1 MPLFIAKEV
10 GNQMKPGVP
19 APGPHR
25 VLILDDHPVVRQ
37 GIKLLINAEHDMTIV
52 GEAQTELEAR
62 RLVREL
68 MPDAMIV
75 DLSLAQGDGFNVVR
89 DVSAHFPDIRVL
101 VLSMHDESIYAE
113 RLLAEGASGYI
124 MKEAATEQL
133 VTALRT
139 VLRGQRY
146 MSDNLK
152 RLLDERKIRNEG
164 QSTLLSI
171 RELQVIS
178 LIGLG
183 QGTREIAEALSLS
196 VKTVEAHRQTI
207 KRKLALETNA
217 QLVQYALKW
226 HGTHSGW

>member
-1 MPLFIAKEV
+1 MTAEV
-10 GNQMKPGVP
+10 STPSP
-19 APGPHR
+19 RR

-37 GIKLLINAEHDMTIV
+37 GIKLMVSAEHDLTIV
-52 GEAQTELEAR
+52 GEAQTEQEAR

-68 MPDAMIV
+68 LPDVVIV

-89 DVSAHFPDIRVL
+89 DVSAHFPDIRIL
-101 VLSMHDESIYAE
+101 VLSMHDEAIYAE

-124 MKEAATEQL
+124 MKQVATEQL

-139 VLRGQRY
+139 VLRGECF

-152 RLLDERKIRNEG
+152 RLLKERKNRDDG
-164 QSTLLSI
+164 QSKQLSI

-183 QGTREIAEALSLS
+183 KGTREIAEALSLS

-207 KRKLALETNA
+207 KRKLALESNA

-226 HGTHSGW
+226 HGTHAEW

>member
-1 MPLFIAKEV
+1 
-10 GNQMKPGVP
+10 
-19 APGPHR
+19 
-25 VLILDDHPVVRQ
+25 VLILDDHPIGRQ
-37 GIKLLINAEHDMTIV
+37 GIKLMINVERDMTIV
-52 GEAQTELEAR
+52 GEAQGEAEAR
-62 RLVREL
+62 RMVREL
-68 MPDAMIV
+68 LPDAVIV

-89 DVSAHFPDIRVL
+89 DVSAHFPDIRIL
-101 VLSMHDESIYAE
+101 VLSMHDEAIYAE

-124 MKEAATEQL
+124 MKQAATEQL

-139 VLRGQRY
+139 VLRGERY

-152 RLLDERKIRNEG
+152 RVLEERKCRDDAPG
-164 QSTLLSI
+164 MRLSI

-183 QGTREIAEALSLS
+183 QSTREIAEALSLS
-196 VKTVEAHRQTI
+196 VKTVETHRQTI

>member
-1 MPLFIAKEV
+1 MIA
-10 GNQMKPGVP
+10 GVSP
-19 APGPHR
+19 PGPRR

-37 GIKLLINAEHDMTIV
+37 GVKLMVNAERDMTVV
-52 GEAQTELEAR
+52 GEAQTEAEAR

-68 MPDAMIV
+68 TPDAVIV

-89 DVSAHFPDIRVL
+89 DVNAHFPDIRVL
-101 VLSMHDESIYAE
+101 VLSMHDETVYAE

-133 VTALRT
+133 ITALRT
-139 VLRGQRY
+139 VLRGERY
-146 MSDNLK
+146 MSDNL
-152 RLLDERKIRNEG
+152 RRVLDERGNRNNG

-183 QGTREIAEALSLS
+183 QGTREIALALSLS

-207 KRKLALETNA
+207 KRKLALETNS

-226 HGTHSGW
+226 HGTHSGR

>member
-1 MPLFIAKEV
+1 MSA
-10 GNQMKPGVP
+10 GVS
-19 APGPHR
+19 APGPR
-25 VLILDDHPVVRQ
+25 RILILDDHPVVRQ
-37 GIKLLINAEHDMTIV
+37 GIKLLINTQPDMTIV
-52 GEAQTELEAR
+52 GEAQTEAEAR
-62 RLVREL
+62 RLIREL
-68 MPDAMIV
+68 NPDAVIV
-75 DLSLAQGDGFNVVR
+75 DLSLGEGDGFNVVR
-89 DVSAHFPDIRVL
+89 DVSAHLPQIRVL
-101 VLSMHDESIYAE
+101 VLSMHDEAIYAE

-139 VLRGQRY
+139 VLRGDRY

-152 RLLDERKIRNEG
+152 RLLEERRSRNEG
-164 QSTLLSI
+164 QSTRLSI

-196 VKTVEAHRQTI
+196 VKTIEAHRQTI

-226 HGTHSGW
+226 HGTHSGG

>member
-1 MPLFIAKEV
+1 
-10 GNQMKPGVP
+10 
-19 APGPHR
+19 
-25 VLILDDHPVVRQ
+25 VLILDDHPVVRH
-37 GIKLLINAEHDMTIV
+37 GIKLMINAEHDMIIV
-52 GEAQTELEAR
+52 GEAQTEPEAR

-68 MPDAMIV
+68 VPDAVIV
-75 DLSLAQGDGFNVVR
+75 DLSLAVGDGFNVVR
-89 DVSAHFPDIRVL
+89 DVRAHFPDIRVL

-113 RLLAEGASGYI
+113 RLLAEGAAGYI

-139 VLRGQRY
+139 VLRGERY

-152 RLLDERKIRNEG
+152 RLLEERKRQDPG
-164 QSTLLSI
+164 LGTRLSI

-183 QGTREIAEALSLS
+183 QGTREIAEALSLA

-226 HGTHSGW
+226 HGTHAGW

>member
-1 MPLFIAKEV
+1 MMAGTPS
-10 GNQMKPGVP
+10 Q
-19 APGPHR
+19 GPRR

-37 GIKLLINAEHDMTIV
+37 GVKLMVNAERDMTIV

-62 RLVREL
+62 RMVREL
-68 MPDAMIV
+68 APDAVIV

-89 DVSAHFPDIRVL
+89 DISAHFPDIRIL
-101 VLSMHDESIYAE
+101 VLSMHDEAIYGE

-139 VLRGQRY
+139 VLRGERY

-152 RLLDERKIRNEG
+152 RVLEERRQRGPLRSN
-164 QSTLLSI
+164 LLSI

-183 QGTREIAEALSLS
+183 QGTREIADALSVS
-196 VKTVEAHRQTI
+196 VKTVEAHRHSI
-207 KRKLALETNA
+207 KRKLALQTNS

-226 HGTHSGW
+226 HGTLTGGR

>member
-1 MPLFIAKEV
+1 MSV
-10 GNQMKPGVP
+10 GVS
-19 APGPHR
+19 APGPRR

-37 GIKLLINAEHDMTIV
+37 GIKLLINAQHDMTIV
-52 GEAQTELEAR
+52 GEAQTEPEAR

-68 MPDAMIV
+68 LPDAVIV
-75 DLSLAQGDGFNVVR
+75 DLSLGEGDGFNVVR
-89 DVSAHFPDIRVL
+89 DVTAHFPAIQIL
-101 VLSMHDESIYAE
+101 VLSMHDEAIYAE

-139 VLRGQRY
+139 VLRGERY

-152 RLLDERKIRNEG
+152 RVLEERRLRNDG
-164 QSTLLSI
+164 QSTRLSI

-217 QLVQYALKW
+217 QLVQYALRW
-226 HGTHSGW
+226 HGTHAGW